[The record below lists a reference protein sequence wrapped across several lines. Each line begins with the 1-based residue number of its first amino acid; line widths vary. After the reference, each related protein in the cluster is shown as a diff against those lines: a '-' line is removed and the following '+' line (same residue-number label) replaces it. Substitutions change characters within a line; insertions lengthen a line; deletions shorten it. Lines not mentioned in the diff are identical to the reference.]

1 MRFALPFMCLTTP
14 VLAHPHIFVDTAVT
28 VRVNEDG
35 AVYAVEI
42 VWTYDDFFSLLILE
56 DLGLDG
62 DGDLI
67 LTAEEKAVLTSIV
80 LDWPADFGGD
90 LLVETGGGAVALGPV
105 KDHAA
110 VYEEGRVIE
119 THVRWL
125 EVPAPAV
132 EGVNLRVFDPGYYTA
147 YALTGGAFL
156 EAPEGCELW
165 IVPAD
170 LDAAYSMVDE
180 LLYGRPASDVGP
192 EEAFPEVGAAFAD
205 MITVTCPA
213 G

>member
-1 MRFALPFMCLTTP
+1 M
-14 VLAHPHIFVDTAVT
+14 T
-28 VRVNEDG
+28 VHVNEAGD
-35 AVYAVEI
+35 VYAVDV

-56 DLGLDG
+56 DLGLDS
-62 DGDLI
+62 DGDKE
-67 LTAEEKAVLTSIV
+67 LTAEEKAVLRNIV

-90 LLVETGGGAVALGPV
+90 LLVETAAGAVALGPV
-105 KDHAA
+105 KDHEAE
-110 VYEEGRVIE
+110 YIEGRVVE
-119 THVRWL
+119 THTRWL
-125 EVPAPAV
+125 DTPAAAG
-132 EGVNLRVFDPGYYTA
+132 EGVNIRVFDPGYYTA
-147 YALTGGAFL
+147 YALTGGVTL
-156 EAPEGCELW
+156 DAPEGCEMW

-170 LDAAYSMVDE
+170 LDAAYSLVDE